1 MRKIQLPGKAKARPA
16 GQSFSPAALAPA
28 ELVPE
33 AVEPP
38 PEWNKSV
45 RQWDFLKVGNF
56 VLRTTK
62 LRTWMAAGALHLHQI
77 YPADGYISTTV
88 GLPKVGNFV
97 LRTTKLRAW
106 IAAGA
111 MHLHQIYPADGW
123 EITESGE
130 FRTPYNQAPHLDC

>member
-62 LRTWMAAGALHLHQI
+62 LRTW
-77 YPADGYISTTV
+77 
-88 GLPKVGNFV
+88 
-97 LRTTKLRAW
+97 

-111 MHLHQIYPADGW
+111 THLHQIYPADGW

>member
-1 MRKIQLPGKAKARPA
+1 MHCTCRSPA

-38 PEWNKSV
+38 PEWGKSA

-62 LRTWMAAGALHLHQI
+62 LRAWIAAGATHLHQI